1 MGHRCHLWIIRSLV
15 VTVALISVPRSASA
29 DPVAITSGLVGLN
42 WDGCCGTLS
51 IQGSGFSIGIADG
64 FHVAPSIGELIPG
77 TLADPNASFGV
88 VGRGGATVD
97 GTPVMNPDDPFGV
110 NLIYFGGSLT
120 LDTTPFLVTDP
131 GTVFAE
137 FATTFQMSGTLIGY
151 SNFDRTGPPLFS
163 VDVVGQGTSHMNGMR
178 RFEEASGV
186 VYRPTVG
193 SQFFTFEPAA
203 APTPEPT
210 TLLLL
215 GSGLAGIAMRD
226 QGKIAALEPLPA
238 SP

>member
-1 MGHRCHLWIIRSLV
+1 MGRRCHLWVIRSLV
-15 VTVALISVPRSASA
+15 VTAALVSVPRNALA

-51 IQGSGFSIGIADG
+51 IQGSGFSMSIADG
-64 FHVAPSIGELIPG
+64 FHVGPSIGEFIPG

-120 LDTTPFLVTDP
+120 LDTTPFLVTDA
-131 GTVFAE
+131 GTLFGE

-163 VDVVGQGTSHMNGMR
+163 VDVTGQGTSNINGMR
-178 RFEEASGV
+178 RFEEPSGV
-186 VYRPTVG
+186 VYRPIFA
-193 SQFFTFEPAA
+193 SQFFDFEPAA
-203 APTPEPT
+203 APTPEPA

-215 GSGLAGIAMRD
+215 GSGLAGIAMRVR
-226 QGKIAALEPLPA
+226 GR
-238 SP
+238 